1 MHESVNRRLNR
12 SLNLRL
18 VGGVATCTI
27 LLSASITN
35 SFAATHKAAP
45 AATGNA
51 TTAAG
56 APKTSGKTDPT
67 REARHALTAL
77 RLLGQAEHELD
88 EMTINLYTDLMQQKM
103 TLDDAPDLI
112 PGTIINQAPDY
123 EHNHYIVP
131 NRKWIEYHLKSIGT
145 LFRYVHD
152 EIDHVVTPDAVKDAS
167 APMFG
172 KLQFL
177 MEDIHKHYINLLV
190 DRVKG
195 KYSGPLMAAEAKA
208 IHTDIQKFE
217 DTRKQIYILIRDQ
230 AKKS

>member
-1 MHESVNRRLNR
+1 MHRSVN
-12 SLNLRL
+12 SLSIHGLKLRL
-18 VGGVATCTI
+18 ARGSAICTI
-27 LLSASITN
+27 VISAFGTN
-35 SFAATHKAAP
+35 GYAATHKAA
-45 AATGNA
+45 AADAGNES
-51 TTAAG
+51 TAAVTTNTP
-56 APKTSGKTDPT
+56 ADPT

-77 RLLGQAEHELD
+77 RILGQAAHELD
-88 EMTINLYTDLMQQKM
+88 EMTVNLYTDLMQQKM

-112 PGTIINQAPDY
+112 PGTVINQSPDY
-123 EHNHYIVP
+123 AHSHYLVP

-152 EIDHVVTPDAVKDAS
+152 EIDHVVTPDSVKDAS

-190 DRVKG
+190 DRTKG
-195 KYSGPLMAAEAKA
+195 KFSGPLMATEAKA
-208 IHTDIQKFE
+208 IHVDIQKFE